1 MGENDTRKVE
11 DIKRKFISRTPT
23 MVTKNYMGSSWNT
36 SQRTRLL
43 QLSFDL
49 KMYSM
54 EFWCPYHGE

>member
-1 MGENDTRKVE
+1 
-11 DIKRKFISRTPT
+11 